1 MTESKDPDTTPP
13 SPTTREPSPPP
24 TWSRR
29 DFLGGIVRRRKEDR
43 GRMVSESGLAGVW
56 QAVREF
62 LFGYRKLTRDVEEA
76 LETRVL
82 FDDRASELPRD
93 LERRGEFWFRD
104 GGEAPSSHAWDPK
117 RLPAD
122 LSSEDWEVRE
132 TAKAA
137 AMRHGDASL
146 SAALVPLLESER
158 PAVRSAVLEIM
169 GSWRDPHALPFL
181 TRRLKEDPDPATR
194 VRAVLALKELAD
206 DRVVEPL
213 LAATLDREKAVRL
226 WAGAALK
233 EWLPRLGQGELRER
247 VEAALTR
254 RQVSPRE
261 GLNQGGGGL

>member
-1 MTESKDPDTTPP
+1 
-13 SPTTREPSPPP
+13 
-24 TWSRR
+24 
-29 DFLGGIVRRRKEDR
+29 
-43 GRMVSESGLAGVW
+43 
-56 QAVREF
+56 
-62 LFGYRKLTRDVEEA
+62 
-76 LETRVL
+76 
-82 FDDRASELPRD
+82 
-93 LERRGEFWFRD
+93 
-104 GGEAPSSHAWDPK
+104 
-117 RLPAD
+117 
-122 LSSEDWEVRE
+122 
-132 TAKAA
+132 
-137 AMRHGDASL
+137 MRHGDASL